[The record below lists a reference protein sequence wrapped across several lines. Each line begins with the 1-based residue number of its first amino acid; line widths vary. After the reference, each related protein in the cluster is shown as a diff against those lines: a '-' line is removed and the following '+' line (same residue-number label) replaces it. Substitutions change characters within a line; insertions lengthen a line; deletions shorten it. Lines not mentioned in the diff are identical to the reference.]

1 MCITKILKNV
11 FELKRDEVKS
21 NKNIVVLAMMF
32 LILLIIC

>member
-1 MCITKILKNV
+1 MCITKILKYV

-21 NKNIVVLAMMF
+21 NKNIVVLAMVF

>member
-21 NKNIVVLAMMF
+21 NKNIVVLAMVF